1 MRYLIL
7 AIPFFLASCKE
18 QKMDLDIVKKTNN
31 REHSYKKSILI
42 KEKLEN
48 KTIDFLW
55 RKNRFDQR
63 INDSIEEICIN
74 ISFCKTISE
83 PEKAALGYV
92 ATFIGSDCN
101 WDGDFNDDR
110 NNLKCKILTALNLG
124 YQCSEQHLGFLRKWF
139 KEDKKVLKDLETCP
153 TTPYTATSQNT
164 FIKIRLIVKGK
175 EISVYFEAIGVNT
188 REEKRWAWNETNY
201 FYYDKNQLKLIK
213 KKKSNVKYTDF
224 F

>member
-7 AIPFFLASCKE
+7 AIPFFLASCME
-18 QKMDLDIVKKTNN
+18 QKSDLEIVKKTNN
-31 REHSYKKSILI
+31 SEHSYKKSILT
-42 KEKLEN
+42 KEKIEN

-55 RKNRFDQR
+55 RKNKFDR
-63 INDSIEEICIN
+63 KINDTIEEICIN
-74 ISFCKTISE
+74 TSFCKTISE

-92 ATFIGSDCN
+92 ATFVGNDCN
-101 WDGDFNDDR
+101 WDGDFKDDR
-110 NNLKCKILTALNLG
+110 SNLKCKILTALNLG

-139 KEDKKVLKDLETCP
+139 KEDEKVLKDLETCP
-153 TTPYTATSQNT
+153 TTPRTATSQNT
-164 FIKIRLIVKGK
+164 FIKIRLILKGK

-188 REEKRWAWNETNY
+188 REEKSWAWNETNY
-201 FYYDKNQLKLIK
+201 FHYDKNQLKLIK